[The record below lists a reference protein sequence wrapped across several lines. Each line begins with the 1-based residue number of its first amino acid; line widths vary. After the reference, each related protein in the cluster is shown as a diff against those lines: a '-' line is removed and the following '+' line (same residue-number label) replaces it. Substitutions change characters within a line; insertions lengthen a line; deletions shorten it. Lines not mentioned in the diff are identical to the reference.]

1 MFENIGLM
9 GFRLSA
15 LKSLQRPAHP
25 DMDTPRR
32 SGENWEHGL
41 IHVYVEMRR
50 TRVASGIKI
59 PYRACK
65 FGGKPR
71 RAMRAQLQ
79 SRPASHRTG
88 LCSRHI
94 SRNNNNSVLSL
105 LHSIPYCYRRSLPLL
120 RYRRSFPRH
129 WTDPRYRPTGGNRR
143 RAPFVPHSARALSK
157 LQ

>member
-1 MFENIGLM
+1 M

-105 LHSIPYCYRRSLPLL
+105 LPSIPYCYRRSLPLL